1 MQNQLRS
8 EFQKPHLKWE
18 VGMDKSV
25 SGTSA
30 ASRMSFVNGKSLLYI
45 RSYFLFST
53 CFSFFPFSEKTL
65 EKSYGGEVVKCESHV
80 SNLKKKTFFSLRPQ
94 NLVSNIY
101 TY

>member
-1 MQNQLRS
+1 
-8 EFQKPHLKWE
+8 
-18 VGMDKSV
+18 MDKSV

-80 SNLKKKTFFSLRPQ
+80 SNLKKKPFFHSGYKILCQTFILTRQPSWK
-94 NLVSNIY
+94 
-101 TY
+101 